1 MIRAGDTIANPVT
14 DMRRHWERRRRL
26 LWAAVLLG
34 LVVIV
39 AVLSVVDG
47 GLRLYDHVSGAARNR
62 RTKPFRTALSVRRAL
77 PA

>member
-1 MIRAGDTIANPVT
+1 
-14 DMRRHWERRRRL
+14 MRRHGERRRRL
-26 LWAAVLLG
+26 LWAALLLG

-47 GLRLYDHVSGAARNR
+47 GLRIYDRLVSGTRDR
-62 RTKPFRTALSVRRAL
+62 RAKPKPLRTARALRRAS

>member
-1 MIRAGDTIANPVT
+1 
-14 DMRRHWERRRRL
+14 MRRHGERRRRL
-26 LWAAVLLG
+26 LWAALLLG

-47 GLRLYDHVSGAARNR
+47 GLRLYDHVSGAARDR
-62 RTKPFRTALSVRRAL
+62 RAKPKPLRTARALRRAS